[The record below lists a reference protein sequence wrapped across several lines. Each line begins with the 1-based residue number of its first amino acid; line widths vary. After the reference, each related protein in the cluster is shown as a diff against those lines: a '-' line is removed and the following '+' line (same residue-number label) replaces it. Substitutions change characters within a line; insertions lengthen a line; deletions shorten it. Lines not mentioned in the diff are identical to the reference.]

1 MKDKLIKGR
10 TQNIFLRCRQ
20 RVNAVECKDDKRIK
34 LSPAKISSLKFLL
47 DLLHHLRLQLKK
59 RWKNEVRRRVKK
71 IKKKAFFSQEIVP
84 KIHFFFSSPF
94 VVTDCCCRCCLKGH
108 CREEG
113 ILHPSLASSS
123 AAASSQL
130 LPIEFFRGKN

>member
-59 RWKNEVRRRVKK
+59 RWKNEVRRVKK
-71 IKKKAFFSQEIVP
+71 LRRRPFSAR
-84 KIHFFFSSPF
+84 KL
-94 VVTDCCCRCCLKGH
+94 CLKSTSFF
-108 CREEG
+108 
-113 ILHPSLASSS
+113 LLLLSLLT
-123 AAASSQL
+123 AAAVVA
-130 LPIEFFRGKN
+130 